1 MISLIIFAGIGSLEL
16 IAWFLIDTYAEEK
29 K

>member
-1 MISLIIFAGIGSLEL
+1 MIFLIIFAGIVGLGL
-16 IAWFLIDTYAEEK
+16 VAWLLIDTYAEEK